1 MYTPPVTPWESVMPE
16 VSDPTL
22 ISRHDSVIIERSSVI
37 FEEKKTSRS
46 QSCLVMREGAAEGRT
61 DNWGEVVT
69 R

>member
-1 MYTPPVTPWESVMPE
+1 MYTPPVTPWESEMPE

-22 ISRHDSVIIERSSVI
+22 ISVRDVVIAERSSAI
-37 FEEKKTSRS
+37 FEKKNTSRK
-46 QSCLVMREGAAEGRT
+46 QSRIVIREGAAEGRS